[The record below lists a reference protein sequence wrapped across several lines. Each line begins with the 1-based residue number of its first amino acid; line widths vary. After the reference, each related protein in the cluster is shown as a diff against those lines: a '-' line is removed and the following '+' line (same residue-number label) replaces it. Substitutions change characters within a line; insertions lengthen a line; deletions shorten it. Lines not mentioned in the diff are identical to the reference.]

1 MPGVSR
7 PAFSWKGST
16 RRKEC
21 LLERLRKV
29 FNPRSIAFYGAS
41 NNPMTMGTGQLSIL
55 LMQGYEGAIYPVH
68 PTETEVLGLKAYRSI
83 DDLPENPDLAVMVL
97 PTDIVARI
105 LDECGNA
112 GVRAAVVVSGGFR
125 EIGPGGR
132 SKEQAV
138 VEVARRH
145 DIALIGPNC
154 IGVSNFNIGLNTTYF
169 PYEQEPGCIS
179 VVSQSGTYSC
189 HIYGHTK
196 KVGMKLSHTVS
207 VGNSAVTDL
216 SDCLAYFGDEPTTK
230 AIALYIEGIADGEK
244 FVRVARE
251 VVEKKPVV
259 ALYVGGTVAGARAG
273 MTHTGALAGDDAIY
287 DGVLRQTGI
296 IRAYSVEEMLDWA
309 WALALQPVPAGRRMC
324 VLSNAGGPAASM
336 ADSCNRAGLEVP
348 LFSEGL
354 QQRLRDILPHTAAS
368 INPIDMTFFMDMEAM
383 YGTVPRMLM
392 ESEEIDGIV
401 MYGVFGSMLYKKIQA
416 AMGDRI
422 HLPIEEVEPHAI
434 DLLTRLKELPKE
446 YGKPLVVS
454 SLWGKD
460 DDALEFLVD
469 SGVPVYPTPERGV
482 GAMAALYRYGQLRRR
497 GNNL

>member
-1 MPGVSR
+1 MLAWNGPVN
-7 PAFSWKGST
+7 
-16 RRKEC
+16 RKEC

-41 NNPMTMGTGQLSIL
+41 NNPMTMGTGQLAIL
-55 LMQGYEGAIYPVH
+55 LMQGYEGAVYPVH

-83 DDLPENPDLAVMVL
+83 DDLPETPDLAVMVL
-97 PTDIVARI
+97 PTDIVAKI
-105 LDECGNA
+105 LDECGRA
-112 GVRAAVVVSGGFR
+112 GLRAAVVVSGGFR
-125 EIGPGGR
+125 ETGPGGG
-132 SKEQAV
+132 SKEKKLA
-138 VEVARRH
+138 EVARRH
-145 DIALIGPNC
+145 GIALVGPNC

-169 PYEQEPGCIS
+169 PYEQEPGNIS

-189 HIYGHTK
+189 HIYGHTR

-216 SDCLAYFGDEPTTK
+216 SDFLEYFGDEPTTK
-230 AIALYIEGIADGEK
+230 AIALYVEGIADGEK

-251 VVEKKPVV
+251 VAAKKPVV
-259 ALYVGGTVAGARAG
+259 GLYVGGTVAGARAG

-287 DGVLRQTGI
+287 DGVFRETGI

-309 WALALQPVPAGRRMC
+309 WALALQPPPAGRRIC

-348 LFSEGL
+348 LFSERL
-354 QQRLRDILPHTAAS
+354 QGRLREILPHTAAS

-383 YGTVPRMLM
+383 YGTIPRMLM
-392 ESEEIDGIV
+392 ESDEIDGIV
-401 MYGVFGSMLYKKIQA
+401 MYGVFGSMLYRKIQA

-422 HLPIEEVEPHAI
+422 RLPIEEVAPYAI
-434 DLLTRLKELPKE
+434 DLLTRLKELPGE

-469 SGVPVYPTPERGV
+469 SGVPVYPTPERAV
-482 GAMAALYRYGQLRRR
+482 SAMAALCKRCQALRFARS
-497 GNNL
+497 